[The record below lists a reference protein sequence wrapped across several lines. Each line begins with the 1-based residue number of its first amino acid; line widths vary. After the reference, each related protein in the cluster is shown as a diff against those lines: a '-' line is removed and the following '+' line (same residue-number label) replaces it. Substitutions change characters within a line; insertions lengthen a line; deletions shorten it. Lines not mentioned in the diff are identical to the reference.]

1 MAALADAVDRRDVQA
16 AIACLSPDVLVEV
29 PGWGGP
35 WQGRDSVSSGLVE
48 FFAACE
54 QTRCV
59 IRESQVGP
67 GRVQDRVIVAARS
80 SHAATPEWMVATAT
94 SAAEVTGGLVTR
106 LTVTVD
112 TDALRRQWA
121 GTALASTSLRSEV
134 ALAGFDPD
142 AQVVTSVRA
151 IDPVTHGPR
160 PAPSARRWV
169 WVGFAAAVL
178 IGAAGAAWAFSQR
191 PPSATPTA
199 AAAAVS
205 SPTVEPP
212 TSTPTP
218 TPTPTRTA
226 LLGPSAVPVSGGG
239 VAARLSGT
247 VLFDRDS
254 AVLKPAARALVVSL
268 ARTLSSTHGGSLT
281 VLGYTDNL
289 GTVSLGL
296 TLSQARADAV
306 AAVFGQ
312 ELRGGGITIAAVGR
326 GEANPVAPNT
336 TEANRAKN
344 RRVEIV
350 YRPA

>member
-16 AIACLSPDVLVEV
+16 AVACLSADVLVDV

-35 WQGRDSVSSGLVE
+35 WRGRDGVAAGLAE
-48 FFAACE
+48 LFGACE

-59 IRESQVGP
+59 IRESQVGT
-67 GRVQDRVIVAARS
+67 GRVNDRVIVAAKS
-80 SHAATPEWMVATAT
+80 SQAATPEWMVATAT

-151 IDPVTHGPR
+151 FEPVTHGAR
-160 PAPSARRWV
+160 PTPSTRRWV
-169 WVGFAAAVL
+169 WVGLAAAVL
-178 IGAAGAAWAFSQR
+178 IGAGAAAWAISSR
-191 PPSATPTA
+191 PPSASPTA
-199 AAAAVS
+199 VAAAVS

-212 TSTPTP
+212 ATTPTP
-218 TPTPTRTA
+218 TPTPTPTA

-254 AVLKPAARALVVSL
+254 AVLKPDARALVVGL
-268 ARTLSSTHGGSLT
+268 ARTLASTHGGSLT

-289 GTVSLGL
+289 GTVSQGL

-306 AAVFGQ
+306 AAVFVQ
-312 ELRGGGITIAAVGR
+312 ELAGTGIRITAVGR

-336 TEANRAKN
+336 SEANRAKN

-350 YRPA
+350 YRPS